1 MEDKK
6 SNSRNTIP
14 EKHKI
19 NKHGNYHRS
28 FRLVLFKELSTGEE
42 SIEEIAKKYGVKSS
56 TLSAWKSIF
65 KEEYEHYKLLST
77 MKEKKQLNKHELL
90 AENERL
96 QKALEHA
103 LLKNRAL
110 ETLIDVA
117 EEELNIKVRKKSG
130 PKQSKG

>member
-6 SNSRNTIP
+6 SNSRDNIL

-19 NKHGNYHRS
+19 NRHGNYHRS
-28 FRLVLFKELSTGEE
+28 FRLILLRELSKGEA
-42 SIEEIAKKYGVKSS
+42 SMEELAKKYGVKYS
-56 TLSAWKSIF
+56 TLAVWKSTF
-65 KEEYEHYKLLST
+65 KEEYEQYKLLT
-77 MKEKKQLNKHELL
+77 IMKQKKQLNKQELL

-110 ETLIDVA
+110 ATLIDVA
-117 EEELNIKVRKKSG
+117 EEELNIQVRKKSG

>member
-1 MEDKK
+1 
-6 SNSRNTIP
+6 
-14 EKHKI
+14 
-19 NKHGNYHRS
+19 
-28 FRLVLFKELSTGEE
+28 
-42 SIEEIAKKYGVKSS
+42 
-56 TLSAWKSIF
+56 
-65 KEEYEHYKLLST
+65 
-77 MKEKKQLNKHELL
+77 MKQKKQLNKQELL

-117 EEELNIKVRKKSG
+117 EEELNIQVRKKSG